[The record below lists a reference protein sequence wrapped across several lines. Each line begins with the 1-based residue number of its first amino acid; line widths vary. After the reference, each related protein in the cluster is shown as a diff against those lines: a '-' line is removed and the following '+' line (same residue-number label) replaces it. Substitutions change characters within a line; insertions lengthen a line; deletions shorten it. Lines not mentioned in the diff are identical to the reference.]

1 MSEKNK
7 EHDSGVAP
15 STIGVDPAAM
25 ALALGGASREDAGAF
40 LKKQSALIDD
50 QQHHLHEQFKH
61 LRLLSS
67 PAGGWGWASL
77 GMGLA
82 GLIGRQTDIFLSRGG
97 MGVKPVKPTPTL
109 CGFEAQNL

>member
-61 LRLLSS
+61 LRLSVREKQLTV
-67 PAGGWGWASL
+67 SL
-77 GMGLA
+77 L
-82 GLIGRQTDIFLSRGG
+82 FLTALVGISIATAFSC
-97 MGVKPVKPTPTL
+97 MVW
-109 CGFEAQNL
+109 